1 MIGKFVLTLPPETKP
16 LHETRRDDHLG
27 WRRRTLR
34 RAHRQCRRAERL
46 QLLRRALTL
55 DQSWK

>member
-1 MIGKFVLTLPPETKP
+1 MIGEFVLTLPPKTEP

-46 QLLRRALTL
+46 QFLRRALTL
-55 DQSWK
+55 GL